1 MSAQVRLSICIPV
14 YNSLIES
21 FIIELVRQ
29 TKEVNEPVQVV
40 VLDDHSD
47 LEYAQINQ
55 SLATHCNY
63 FYLPENIGRSRI
75 RNLFLEHT
83 SGEYLLFIDGDSE
96 VIDPL
101 FIQKYLEFLQENA
114 PQVIVGASI
123 YQAETPDKEHLLR
136 WKYSRKRESKNAEQR
151 KKTRGGF
158 KTNNFVI
165 KRVIFNEIQF
175 NDELEGYGHE
185 DTLFGL
191 DLAKKNIPIDHLEN
205 PVLNRHLDSNQVF
218 LVKTQNA
225 IKNLYR
231 IYLNLEYTTEIQHI
245 KLLKTVGFL
254 KKYRLLNLIR
264 FLFGLTEPICFFMLK
279 NGFVHLKLFD
289 FYKLGLFVRQIKV

>member
-1 MSAQVRLSICIPV
+1 MSAQFRLSICVPV

-29 TKEVNEPVQVV
+29 TKEVNELVEVV

-47 LEYAQINQ
+47 PEYAQINQ
-55 SLATHCNY
+55 SLGKYCNY
-63 FYLPENIGRSRI
+63 FYLPKNIGRSRI

-96 VIDPL
+96 VIDSL
-101 FIQKYLEFLQENA
+101 FIQKYLDFIKENT

-123 YQAETPDKEHLLR
+123 YQAETPDREHLLR
-136 WKYSRKRESKNAEQR
+136 WKYSCMRESKNAEER
-151 KKTRGGF
+151 KKTPGGF

-165 KRVIFNEIQF
+165 QRIVFNEIQF
-175 NDELEGYGHE
+175 NEELSGYGHE
-185 DTLFGL
+185 DTLFGI
-191 DLAKKNIPIDHLEN
+191 DLARNNISIAHLEN

-225 IKNLYR
+225 IKNLYW
-231 IYLNLEYTTEIQHI
+231 IYLNLEYTTEIQYI
-245 KLLKTVGFL
+245 KLLKTVSFL
-254 KKYRLLNLIR
+254 KKNRLLNLIR
-264 FLFGLTEPICFFMLK
+264 FLFGLTEPLCFFMLK
-279 NGFVHLKLFD
+279 NGFVHLKIFD
-289 FYKLGLFVRQIKV
+289 FYKLGLFVRKIKV

>member
-1 MSAQVRLSICIPV
+1 MPFQFRLSVCVPV

-29 TKEVNEPVQVV
+29 TKEANEPVQVV

-47 LEYAQINQ
+47 PEYAQINQ

-101 FIQKYLEFLQENA
+101 FIQKYLDFIQENA

-123 YQAETPDKEHLLR
+123 YQAEIPDREHLLR
-136 WKYSRKRESKNAEQR
+136 WKYSCKRESKNAEER
-151 KKTRGGF
+151 KRSPGGF

-165 KRVIFNEIQF
+165 KRTLFQEIQF
-175 NDELEGYGHE
+175 NDELKGYGHE
-185 DTLFGL
+185 DTLFGI
-191 DLAKKNIPIDHLEN
+191 DLSKKNIPIDHIEN
-205 PVLNRHLDSNQVF
+205 PVLNRHLDSNHLF
-218 LVKTQNA
+218 LIKTENA
-225 IKNLYR
+225 IRNLSWLYKHPN
-231 IYLNLEYTTEIQHI
+231 YSNQIQAI
-245 KLLKTVGFL
+245 KLIQAFSRLQKWGLVTVFRILFWFSAPLCFWTL
-254 KKYRLLNLIR
+254 KKGY
-264 FLFGLTEPICFFMLK
+264 
-279 NGFVHLKLFD
+279 VHLKIFD
-289 FYKLGLFVRQIKV
+289 FYKLGLFIRKIKS

>member
-1 MSAQVRLSICIPV
+1 MSAQFRLSICVPV

-29 TKEVNEPVQVV
+29 TKEVNEPVEVV

-47 LEYAQINQ
+47 PEYAQINQ
-55 SLATHCNY
+55 ILGAHCNY
-63 FYLPENIGRSRI
+63 FYLPINVGRSRI
-75 RNLFLEHT
+75 RNLFLEYT

-101 FIQKYLEFLQENA
+101 FIQKYLDFIKGNT

-136 WKYSRKRESKNAEQR
+136 WKYSRKRESKNAEER
-151 KKTRGGF
+151 KRSPGGF

-165 KRVIFNEIQF
+165 KRIVFEKIQF
-175 NDELEGYGHE
+175 NEELSGYGHE

-191 DLAKKNIPIDHLEN
+191 DLARNNISIDHIEN
-205 PVLNRHLDSNQVF
+205 PVLNRYLDSNNVF
-218 LVKTQNA
+218 LAKTQNA
-225 IKNLYR
+225 IKNLYW
-231 IYLNLEYTTEIQHI
+231 IYLSPKYTSEIQHI
-245 KLLKTVGFL
+245 RLLEAVRFL
-254 KKYRLLNLIR
+254 KKSRLVNLVR
-264 FLFGLTEPICFFMLK
+264 FLFWLTEPLCFFTLK
-279 NGFVHLKLFD
+279 NGLVSLKLFD
-289 FYKLGLFVRQIKV
+289 FYKLGLLVRKIKV